1 MSLTYYFL
9 AGKPNTVELKI
20 IRGEEEFNRIQPEW
34 DEFVTKLAP
43 APLPLTHGW
52 LLAWWKAFAVDMEME
67 FRCAYQ
73 NGELVG
79 IAPLVRTRERYRGV
93 PITLLKLAAN
103 GHTPYSSI
111 IVDSSLT
118 PSETESVYSAL
129 TSINSSEVGLFFK
142 IDQTSELKR
151 FLTDRSKPGHE
162 RVLEKPSLRTPI
174 VDIEGSWAEFY
185 QSKSR
190 SLKKSLNHK
199 LNRFRGEGDFVINHE
214 RITGADQ
221 PIIDELIEI
230 SANSWKSSIGNDL
243 RSNQRSRHFL
253 LNLVGSFG
261 KSGDLSAWIVRH
273 KATPVAFEL
282 HLTFDDVVY
291 PIRADYDERFKA
303 YSPGSVLEY
312 SALKSLFENGL
323 YRQYYTCADDY
334 WYLSKWTS
342 DYRNFCSVELF
353 GDSPKLRALYFVEH
367 RVIPV
372 IKRVIRSTKTRLRP
386 A

>member
-1 MSLTYYFL
+1 MALTSYIL
-9 AGKPNTVELKI
+9 AGKPNTVELKR

-34 DEFVTKLAP
+34 DEFVAKLAP
-43 APLPLTHGW
+43 TPLPLTHGW

-67 FRCAYQ
+67 FRCVYRNEA
-73 NGELVG
+73 LVG
-79 IAPLVRTRERYRGV
+79 IAPLIRTRERYRGV

-103 GHTPYSSI
+103 GHSPYSSV
-111 IVDSSLT
+111 IVDSALT
-118 PSETESVYSAL
+118 PSETEEVYSAL
-129 TSINSSEVGLFFK
+129 TQISSKEVGLFFK

-162 RVLEKPSLRTPI
+162 RVLEKPSLRTPVI
-174 VDIEGSWAEFY
+174 DIDGSWKEFY
-185 QSKSR
+185 QSRSR

-199 LNRFRGEGDFVINHE
+199 LNRFRNDGDFTIDHE
-214 RITGADQ
+214 MITGADQ
-221 PIIDELIEI
+221 PIIDELIAI
-230 SANSWKSSIGNDL
+230 SANSWKASIGNDL

-253 LNLVGSFG
+253 LNLVGTFG

-273 KATPVAFEL
+273 KTTPVAFEV
-282 HLTFDDVVY
+282 HLTFDNVVY

-312 SALKSLFENGL
+312 SALKDLFEQGL

-342 DYRNFCSVELF
+342 DYRSFCSVELF
-353 GDSPKLRALYFVEH
+353 GDSLKLRAIYFVER

-372 IKRVIRSTKTRLRP
+372 IKRLIRSTKTRPRT

>member
-1 MSLTYYFL
+1 M
-9 AGKPNTVELKI
+9 ELKI
-20 IRGEEEFNRIQPEW
+20 IRGEEEFSRIQPEW
-34 DEFVTKLAP
+34 DAFVAKLAP

-67 FRCAYQ
+67 FRCAYS

-79 IAPLVRTRERYRGV
+79 IAPLVRTRERYRGI

-103 GHTPYSSI
+103 GHSPYSSI
-111 IVDSSLT
+111 IVDASLT
-118 PSETESVYSAL
+118 PSDSEAVYSAL
-129 TSINSSEVGLFFK
+129 TRIGSRELGLFFK
-142 IDQTSELKR
+142 IDQASELRR
-151 FLTDRSKPGHE
+151 FLTDRTKPGHE
-162 RVLEKPSLRTPI
+162 RVLEKPSLKTPV
-174 VDIEGSWAEFY
+174 VDIEGSWEEFY

-199 LNRFRGEGDFVINHE
+199 LNRFRSEGDFTIDHE
-214 RITGADQ
+214 KITGADQ

-273 KATPVAFEL
+273 KTTPVAFEL
-282 HLTFDDVVY
+282 HLTLDDVVY

-312 SALKSLFENGL
+312 AALKNLFENGL

-353 GDSPKLRALYFVEH
+353 GDSLKLRTLYFVEC

-372 IKRVIRSTKTRLRP
+372 IKRAIRSTKTRLRT